1 MHCRRWLA
9 RYPASAVVVT
19 VAVIASVLL
28 CLSRRKIA
36 VAPALLLTFV
46 PSCRTMISIMVAIPT
61 DIPML
66 RPFTFV
72 IIAIVVFRKCRSA
85 HQHAR

>member
-1 MHCRRWLA
+1 
-9 RYPASAVVVT
+9 VVT

-36 VAPALLLTFV
+36 ITPALLLTFV